1 MNAGPSA
8 QGLLVSAFH
17 RFLYLL
23 SKCRSIKGPFL
34 RERGMAYPLNYLLRR
49 RTMNLS
55 VRLLLRV
62 SYLWSE
68 RPTELPGAYQ
78 SYDLTTTMWVVYRVH
93 RGTANGRTK
102 PRQRAAP
109 ALPRTRSI
117 CSALQLRP
125 ELHGSLLLLYAF
137 HQNATQG
144 DISTITSNDL
154 NVSTSGTAS

>member
-1 MNAGPSA
+1 
-8 QGLLVSAFH
+8 
-17 RFLYLL
+17 
-23 SKCRSIKGPFL
+23 
-34 RERGMAYPLNYLLRR
+34 
-49 RTMNLS
+49 MNLS
-55 VRLLLRV
+55 VRLLLGS

-78 SYDLTTTMWVVYRVH
+78 SSTFTTTMWVVYRVH
-93 RGTANGRTK
+93 RGTANGGRT

-117 CSALQLRP
+117 CSHCQLRP

-137 HQNATQG
+137 HRTQTQG

-154 NVSTSGTAS
+154 NVSTAERAS